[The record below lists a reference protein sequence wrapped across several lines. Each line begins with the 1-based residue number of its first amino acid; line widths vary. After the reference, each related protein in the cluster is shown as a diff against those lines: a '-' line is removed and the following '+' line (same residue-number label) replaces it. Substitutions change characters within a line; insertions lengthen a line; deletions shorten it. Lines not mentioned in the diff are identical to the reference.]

1 MAPGVQT
8 TVSVALS
15 AVKRWRVLIVLFGI
29 YIYVF
34 PYFASLRHAN
44 ELPRVLTTM
53 QIVDQGTFQL
63 DSRIDEIGSRVD
75 ISVTPDGH
83 FYQNKAPG
91 LSVLGAP
98 VYLPVALVSRMLGTE
113 PNMAFVTWL
122 LRLTIVIVPSI
133 LFLSCFR
140 EVSTRFANSTEAK
153 NGALVAYALGSMA
166 LPYGLLF
173 MSHAP
178 AAAMVGTAFALSIR
192 AVRSEAGMEK
202 RQALTVGALLGLAMF
217 TEYQAIFAALIVG
230 VYALSGAKR
239 RWHTAAMMLT
249 TTAPFLIFLALYHI
263 AAFGSP
269 FVTGYA
275 YSADPTNRIGLMGIV
290 GFSTENLLQLFVS
303 PSNGLLLLSPW
314 VILAVVGAIAIA
326 INSETRQRVGAET
339 VTAVAM
345 MLAYCAFVTAL
356 APQFARAGWTVGP
369 RYIAIAMPFFAWLAA
384 AGLETCLKHEAAAV
398 PAYALLLVGVVVHVV
413 AASTFPHWPRDYDN
427 PLYEVSFRLLEEDHA
442 PHSLGSWLGIP
453 GSFSLA
459 PLYFAVGVVLL
470 RLLAPTKEYLRELLL
485 GSVLAAFVVIRYE
498 HLAVTQ
504 DEALVER
511 AWPFLTRLVDE

>member
-1 MAPGVQT
+1 MAPSVRT
-8 TVSVALS
+8 TVSAALS
-15 AVKRWRVLIVLFGI
+15 AVKRWRVLIALFGI

-53 QIVDQGTFQL
+53 QIVDHGTFQL
-63 DSRIDEIGSRVD
+63 DSRIDEIGSRAD
-75 ISVTPDGH
+75 ISVTPEGH

-91 LSVLGAP
+91 LSLLGVP
-98 VYLPVALVSRMLGTE
+98 VYLPVALACRVLGTE
-113 PNMAFVTWL
+113 PSMAFVTWL
-122 LRLTIVIVPSI
+122 LRLSIVIVPSI
-133 LFLSCFR
+133 LFLSYFR
-140 EVSTRFANSTEAK
+140 EVSARFSSSAEAK
-153 NGALVAYALGSMA
+153 NGALIAYALGSMA

-178 AAAMVGTAFALSIR
+178 AAAMVGVAFALSVR
-192 AVRSEAGMEK
+192 AVRSEAGMAK
-202 RQALTVGALLGLAMF
+202 HQALAVGALLGLAMF

-230 VYALSGAKR
+230 VYALSGAKHR
-239 RWHTAAMMLT
+239 LHTAAMMLT
-249 TTAPFLIFLALYHI
+249 TAAPFLIVLALYHI

-275 YSADPTNRIGLMGIV
+275 YSADPTNRIGFMGIV
-290 GFSTENLLQLFVS
+290 GFSTENLVQLFAS

-314 VILAVVGAIAIA
+314 VVLSIVGAVAIA
-326 INSETRQRVGAET
+326 NNRQARQRVGVEA
-339 VTAVAM
+339 AVAVTVV
-345 MLAYCAFVTAL
+345 LVYCAFVVAL
-356 APQFARAGWTVGP
+356 APHFARAGWTVGP

-442 PHSLGSWLGIP
+442 PQSLGRWLGIP
-453 GSFSLA
+453 GSSSLA
-459 PLYFAVGVVLL
+459 PLYVAVGIVLL
-470 RLLAPTKEYLRELLL
+470 RLLSPTKEYLRELLL
-485 GSVLAAFVVIRYE
+485 GSVLAVFVVIRYE

-511 AWPFLTRLVDE
+511 GWTFITRLVDE

>member
-1 MAPGVQT
+1 MTPGVRT
-8 TVSVALS
+8 TVSATLS
-15 AVKRWRVLIVLFGI
+15 AVKRWRVLIALFAI
-29 YIYVF
+29 YLYVF
-34 PYFASLRHAN
+34 PYFPSLRHAN

-53 QIVDQGTFQL
+53 QIVDHGTFQL

-91 LSVLGAP
+91 LSLLAVP
-98 VYLPVALVSRMLGTE
+98 IYLPVALVCRALGVQ
-113 PNMAFVTWL
+113 PSMAFVTWL
-122 LRLTIVIVPSI
+122 LRVALVIVPC
-133 LFLSCFR
+133 LVFLSYFR
-140 EVSTRFANSTEAK
+140 EMSARFAKSVEAC

-178 AAAMVGTAFALSIR
+178 AAALVGAAFVLSVRGVRGATGVEKPHALI
-192 AVRSEAGMEK
+192 
-202 RQALTVGALLGLAMF
+202 VGALLGLAMF
-217 TEYQAIFAALIVG
+217 IEYQAIFAALIVS
-230 VYALSGAKR
+230 VYVLSGAR
-239 RWHTAAMMLT
+239 RRLHTAAMVLIT
-249 TTAPFLIFLALYHI
+249 SAPFLIVLALYHT

-269 FVTGYA
+269 FTTGYA
-275 YSADPTNRIGLMGIV
+275 YSADPTNRIGFMGIV
-290 GFSTENLLQLFVS
+290 GFSTENLMQLFMS

-314 VILAVVGAIAIA
+314 VILSIVGTIAIA
-326 INSETRQRVGAET
+326 INREARQRVGAET
-339 VTAVAM
+339 AVAVAM
-345 MLAYCAFVTAL
+345 GVTYCAFVTAL
-356 APQFARAGWTVGP
+356 APHFARAGWTIGP
-369 RYIAIAMPFFAWLAA
+369 RYIAIAMPFLAWLAA
-384 AGLETCLKHEAAAV
+384 AGLETCLEHEAAAV

-442 PHSLGSWLGIP
+442 PHSLGRWLGIP
-453 GSFSLA
+453 GSSSLA
-459 PLYFAVGVVLL
+459 PLYLIVGLVVL
-470 RLLAPTKEYLRELLL
+470 RLLSPAKEYLRELLL

-511 AWPFLTRLVDE
+511 GWAFITRLVDE

>member
-1 MAPGVQT
+1 MSA
-8 TVSVALS
+8 ALA
-15 AVKRWRVLIVLFGI
+15 AVKRWRVLIALFGI

-53 QIVDQGTFQL
+53 QIVDHGTFQL
-63 DSRIDEIGSRVD
+63 DSRIEEIGSRVD
-75 ISVTPDGH
+75 ISETPDGH

-91 LSVLGAP
+91 LSLLAVP
-98 VYLPVALVSRMLGTE
+98 VYLPVALICRALGTE

-122 LRLTIVIVPSI
+122 LRLSIVILPSI
-133 LFLSCFR
+133 LFLKYFR
-140 EVSTRFANSTEAK
+140 EVSSRFTESIEAK

-178 AAAMVGTAFALSIR
+178 AAVMVGAAFALSVR

-202 RQALTVGALLGLAMF
+202 RQALAVGALLGLAMF
-217 TEYQAIFAALIVG
+217 VEYQAIFAALIVG
-230 VYALSGAKR
+230 LYALSGAKR
-239 RWHTAAMMLT
+239 RLHTAAMMLT
-249 TTAPFLIFLALYHI
+249 TTAPFLIVLAVYHT

-314 VILAVVGAIAIA
+314 VVLSLVGGVAIAMNREA
-326 INSETRQRVGAET
+326 RQRVGAEAA
-339 VTAVAM
+339 TAFAVV
-345 MLAYCAFVTAL
+345 LVYCAFVVAL
-356 APQFARAGWTVGP
+356 APHFARAGWTVGP

-384 AGLETCLKHEAAAV
+384 VGLETCLKHEAAAV
-398 PAYALLLVGVVVHVV
+398 PAFALLLVGVVVHVV

-442 PHSLGSWLGIP
+442 PHSLGRWLGIP
-453 GSFSLA
+453 GSSSLV
-459 PLYFAVGVVLL
+459 PLYFVVGAVVL
-470 RLLAPTKEYLRELLL
+470 RLLSPTKEYLRELIL
-485 GSVLAAFVVIRYE
+485 GGVLAAFVVIRYE

-511 AWPFLTRLVDE
+511 GWGFITHLVDE